1 MLPNSLFKM
10 KKLSRVR
17 SQAFAYVTE
26 ALKHNLNLQVYALSL
41 QLRYSAKHFTATNL
55 GTPCILIAT

>member
-10 KKLSRVR
+10 KKLSHVR

-55 GTPCILIAT
+55 GTACILIAT